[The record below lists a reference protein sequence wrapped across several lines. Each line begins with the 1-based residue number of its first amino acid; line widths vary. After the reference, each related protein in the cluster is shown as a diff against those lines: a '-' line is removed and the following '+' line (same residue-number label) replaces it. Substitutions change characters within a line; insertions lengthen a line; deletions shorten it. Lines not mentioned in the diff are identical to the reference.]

1 MTLVPTSEPPQT
13 EGMAVR
19 WVMSNGKKNVTCWVR
34 AAALER
40 LAGNPDLQKADYF
53 RVFLDHRQLLEGLAS
68 QIFQRGRLDGNDV
81 IIRKENI

>member
-19 WVMSNGKKNVTCWVR
+19 WIMSNGKRSVTCWVR

-40 LAGNPDLQKADYF
+40 LAGDPDLPKANYL
-53 RVFLDHRQLLEGLAS
+53 RVFLDHQPLLEQRAS
-68 QIFQRGRLDGNDV
+68 EIFQRGRLDGNDV

>member
-1 MTLVPTSEPPQT
+1 MKLVPTSEPPQI

-40 LAGNPDLQKADYF
+40 LAEDVDLPVANYLKVF
-53 RVFLDHRQLLEGLAS
+53 RDNQPLLEQRAS
-68 QIFQRGRLDGNDV
+68 EIFARGRLDGNDV

>member
-1 MTLVPTSEPPQT
+1 MKLVPTSEQPRV

-40 LAGNPDLQKADYF
+40 LAGDPDLPNSSYLQI
-53 RVFLDHRQLLEGLAS
+53 FLDHQTLLEQRAS
-68 QIFQRGRLDGNDV
+68 EIFERGRLDGNDV